1 MTTLTRFAAIEA
13 TPEGDGMT
21 FTGLAVP
28 YGAVV
33 TIRGETP
40 DAYDETFALGAFAKT
55 LRERNKPVQ
64 LLKSHDYR
72 DWPIGGAEGL
82 QETPEGLVGTWRLS
96 DTERGREAATLIRDG
111 VLGGL
116 SIGFEPMANKVTKG
130 KERLAGRDLVT
141 RTEVKLR
148 EVSLCTFPAYE
159 LAGVTGQRSL
169 GGRSL
174 TELAAQRAQL
184 VDRFGRVKR

>member
-1 MTTLTRFAAIEA
+1 MTVLTRYASID
-13 TPEGDGMT
+13 GSDGMT
-21 FTGLAVP
+21 ISGLAIP
-28 YGAVV
+28 YGAIV

-40 DAYDETFALGAFAKT
+40 KAYDETFTLGAFRKT
-55 LRERNKPVQ
+55 LRERNKPVP
-64 LLKSHDYR
+64 LLKSHDYK
-72 DWPIGGAEGL
+72 DWAIGGAEDL
-82 QETPEGLVGTWRLS
+82 TETPEGLVGTWRLS
-96 DTERGREAATLIRDG
+96 DTERGREAATLIQDG

-116 SIGFEPMANKVTKG
+116 SIGFEPLANRVTPG
-130 KERLAGRDLVT
+130 TERRAGRDLVE

-174 TELAAQRAQL
+174 AELALTRADL
-184 VDRFGRVKR
+184 VDRFGRIAR